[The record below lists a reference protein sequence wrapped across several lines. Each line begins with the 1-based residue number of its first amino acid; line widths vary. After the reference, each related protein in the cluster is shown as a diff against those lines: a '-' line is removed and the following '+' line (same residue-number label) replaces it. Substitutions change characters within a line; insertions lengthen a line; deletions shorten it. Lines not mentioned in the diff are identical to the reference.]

1 MKNRTVRTMITVL
14 ATALLVGCNSMTAG
28 EQTETRAD
36 NRTDNRITETTNN
49 MNKWDNTEVYFTR
62 TKEDYNKMT
71 DILENRNGK
80 IIIKVIETTVLN
92 NEGNASDAFG
102 FYVKYESGKYRK
114 EIKEIGF
121 KWGSQKKAWYWHSEE
136 YIKKSHRNLSMDEI
150 RNYYGSTEVETEGRK
165 GSQLYTEY

>member
-1 MKNRTVRTMITVL
+1 MKNRTVKAMIGVL
-14 ATALLVGCNSMTAG
+14 AIVLLVGCNSMTAG

-102 FYVKYESGKYRK
+102 FYVKYESGKYTKGDRVQTVLVYNTDSNYSDN
-114 EIKEIGF
+114 ILYMID
-121 KWGSQKKAWYWHSEE
+121 S
-136 YIKKSHRNLSMDEI
+136 LI
-150 RNYYGSTEVETEGRK
+150 R
-165 GSQLYTEY
+165 

>member
-80 IIIKVIETTVLN
+80 IIIKVIETTVLD
-92 NEGNASDAFG
+92 NEGNSSDPFE
-102 FYVKYESGKYRK
+102 FYVKFENEKYRK
-114 EIKEIGF
+114 GDRVQTVIVYNPDSNYSDDILYMID
-121 KWGSQKKAWYWHSEE
+121 S
-136 YIKKSHRNLSMDEI
+136 LI
-150 RNYYGSTEVETEGRK
+150 R
-165 GSQLYTEY
+165 

>member
-1 MKNRTVRTMITVL
+1 MRNRIVKVIAMVLSTVL
-14 ATALLVGCNSMTAG
+14 LTGADCTTAG

-80 IIIKVIETTVLN
+80 IIIKVIETTVLD

-102 FYVKYESGKYRK
+102 FYVKYESGKYEKGDRVQTAFVYNP
-114 EIKEIGF
+114 E
-121 KWGSQKKAWYWHSEE
+121 
-136 YIKKSHRNLSMDEI
+136 N
-150 RNYYGSTEVETEGRK
+150 NYLDDI
-165 GSQLYTEY
+165 LYRFDTLI

>member
-1 MKNRTVRTMITVL
+1 
-14 ATALLVGCNSMTAG
+14 
-28 EQTETRAD
+28 
-36 NRTDNRITETTNN
+36 
-49 MNKWDNTEVYFTR
+49 
-62 TKEDYNKMT
+62 MT

-80 IIIKVIETTVLN
+80 IIIEVIEATVLDN
-92 NEGNASDAFG
+92 DGNASDAFG
-102 FYVKYESGKYRK
+102 FYVKYENGKYRK

-165 GSQLYTEY
+165 RIATA

>member
-28 EQTETRAD
+28 EQTKTRAD

-80 IIIKVIETTVLN
+80 IIIKVIETTVLD

-114 EIKEIGF
+114 GDIVQTVLVYNTDSNYSDNILYMID
-121 KWGSQKKAWYWHSEE
+121 S
-136 YIKKSHRNLSMDEI
+136 LI
-150 RNYYGSTEVETEGRK
+150 R
-165 GSQLYTEY
+165 